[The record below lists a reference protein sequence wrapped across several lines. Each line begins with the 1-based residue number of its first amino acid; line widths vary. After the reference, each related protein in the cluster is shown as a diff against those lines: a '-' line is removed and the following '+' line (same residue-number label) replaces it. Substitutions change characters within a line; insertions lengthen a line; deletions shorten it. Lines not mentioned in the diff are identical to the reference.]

1 MHKLFVGCLAALSL
15 VVAMDPAGVAAE
27 PSPSITAYRITCDSS
42 QRPPFIGGSML
53 PQPWSSSYQVPDVS
67 DRGPGAFVSHLE
79 LTDNRGLRFQYL
91 RPSGVIEAREG
102 LAWMGAGLCV
112 AAPNQLPVG
121 ELLITKVEGRGVGIF
136 GYAYDPDSDAVVQV
150 YATVD
155 GRPRP
160 RRFAAD
166 WRWTAQPHW
175 SARAD
180 DRGVLV
186 LLDGLDPGEHRVC
199 LYGEDGVGGT
209 DVATPNQSLNA
220 NLGCV
225 QVVVK

>member
-27 PSPSITAYRITCDSS
+27 PSPSITAHRITCDDS
-42 QRPPFIGGSML
+42 QPPFSGGSML
-53 PQPWSSSYQVPDVS
+53 PEPRSSTYEVPDVS
-67 DRGPGAFVSHLE
+67 GRGPGAFVSHLR
-79 LTDNRGLRFQYL
+79 LVDGRNQSSYLL
-91 RPSGVIEAREG
+91 RPTGVVEAREG
-102 LAWMGAGLCV
+102 STWMAAQVCV
-112 AAPNQLPVG
+112 AVPNQLPVG

-136 GYAYDPDSDAVVQV
+136 GYAYDPDSDAVVTV
-150 YATVD
+150 SVTVD

-160 RRFAAD
+160 QRFVAD

-180 DRGVLV
+180 NRGVLV
-186 LLDGLDPGEHRVC
+186 LLDGLEPGEHRVC
-199 LYGEDGVGGT
+199 LFGEDGVGGS
-209 DVATPNQSLNA
+209 DVATPNQFLNA